1 MSPVELSPEQVQEI
15 EQLTE
20 KLRLVRLELAKKN
33 QIVAKLQRQ
42 LDDVPNRAEM
52 AQYQRRFLEL
62 YNQGNSNTL
71 NQIRVFQLNQC
82 CSCGKAQGNQTI
94 LYVV

>member
-1 MSPVELSPEQVQEI
+1 MMSPAELTPEQLKEI
-15 EQLTE
+15 EEFTE
-20 KLRLVRLELAKKN
+20 KLKVVRLQLAKKN

-62 YNQGNSNTL
+62 YNQG
-71 NQIRVFQLNQC
+71 
-82 CSCGKAQGNQTI
+82 KHYI
-94 LYVV
+94 LFIFLRKLLTKHFDLSGSKT

>member
-1 MSPVELSPEQVQEI
+1 MELSPDQVQEI

-52 AQYQRRFLEL
+52 TQYQRRFLEL
-62 YNQGNSNTL
+62 YNQGN
-71 NQIRVFQLNQC
+71 
-82 CSCGKAQGNQTI
+82 QTPSTKFGFFS
-94 LYVV
+94 

>member
-1 MSPVELSPEQVQEI
+1 MELSPEQVQEI

-71 NQIRVFQLNQC
+71 NQIRVFQLN
-82 CSCGKAQGNQTI
+82 
-94 LYVV
+94 

>member
-1 MSPVELSPEQVQEI
+1 MELSPEQVQEI

-62 YNQGNSNTL
+62 YNQGNSNTPRFEF
-71 NQIRVFQLNQC
+71 IC
-82 CSCGKAQGNQTI
+82 K
-94 LYVV
+94 

>member
-1 MSPVELSPEQVQEI
+1 MELSPEQVQEI

-62 YNQGNSNTL
+62 YNQGNSNTPRL
-71 NQIRVFQLNQC
+71 EFFC
-82 CSCGKAQGNQTI
+82 K
-94 LYVV
+94 

>member
-1 MSPVELSPEQVQEI
+1 MELSPEQVQEI

-71 NQIRVFQLNQC
+71 N
-82 CSCGKAQGNQTI
+82 
-94 LYVV
+94 